1 MHVSASY
8 ALWNEQY
15 PFELP
20 VLHAIR
26 ELFNSSDFDHGYQ
39 LLDWIRLRSSL
50 LCTDQCAEDA
60 QSRTSVGS
68 LLPNLS
74 SVLDWRRLDQSINN
88 LLRE

>member
-50 LCTDQCAEDA
+50 LC
-60 QSRTSVGS
+60 S
-68 LLPNLS
+68 NLDTENEGHGRILS
-74 SVLDWRRLDQSINN
+74 TVVQILSALFDW
-88 LLRE
+88 